1 MRTSAVAA
9 AVVLALALVAG
20 CGGADDEDA
29 SGGDSVTEEE
39 AEEEAGP
46 AQAADAAGGEVG
58 AGTGSAVA
66 ATLTQVAP
74 PQDGREII
82 RTATLEV
89 ATEDVVGASE
99 AAVRVA
105 VEVGGFLASSESD
118 LEGDARASLVLRV
131 PPDRFF
137 DVLDDLADLGELE
150 SRQVG
155 SEDVTA
161 QVVDLEGRLA
171 AVRASVERLRAL
183 VAEAADVPQIVA
195 IEGELAR
202 REGELESLTGRLRA
216 LGGQVDLATVTLVL
230 DEPVAAEV
238 SDDIPGFVPGLR
250 TGVVALANVTS
261 AAVTALGFLLP
272 FVIPAALLWF
282 GARWVQRV
290 LRRRR
295 PPLPA
300 MATGQADGG

>member
-1 MRTSAVAA
+1 MAL
-9 AVVLALALVAG
+9 VLAMAVVAG
-20 CGGADDEDA
+20 CGGGEN
-29 SGGDSVTEEE
+29 E
-39 AEEEAGP
+39 
-46 AQAADAAGGEVG
+46 DAAGESAEDMEAASAAGAAAEGGEAE

-66 ATLTQVAP
+66 ATLTQVAQA
-74 PQDGREII
+74 QDGREII

-89 ATEDVVGASE
+89 GTEDVVAASE

-105 VEVGGFLASSESD
+105 VEAGGFLASSDSD
-118 LEGDARASLVLRV
+118 LEGDTRATLVLRV

-137 DVLDDLADLGELE
+137 DVLDDLADLGDLE

-183 VAEAADVPQIVA
+183 VAQAADVPQIVA

-202 REGELESLTGRLRA
+202 REGELESLTGQLRA
-216 LGGQVDLATVTLVL
+216 LGEQVDLATVTLVL
-230 DEPVAAEV
+230 DEPAAAEV

-261 AAVTALGFLLP
+261 AASTALGFLLP
-272 FVIPAALLWF
+272 FVVPAALVWF
-282 GARWVQRV
+282 GARWIRRV
-290 LRRRR
+290 LQRRRA
-295 PPLPA
+295 PLPVIV
-300 MATGQADGG
+300 TGQPDVGRAPAPPPPRA

>member
-1 MRTSAVAA
+1 M

-29 SGGDSVTEEE
+29 
-39 AEEEAGP
+39 
-46 AQAADAAGGEVG
+46 AGGESAQDTASAPEAG
-58 AGTGSAVA
+58 AEGEAEGGTGSAVA
-66 ATLTQVAP
+66 ATLTQVAQA
-74 PQDGREII
+74 QDDREII

-89 ATEDVVGASE
+89 GTEDVVGASE

-105 VEVGGFLASSESD
+105 VEAGGFLASSESD
-118 LEGDARASLVLRV
+118 LEGDTRASLVLRV
-131 PPDRFF
+131 PPERFF

-183 VAEAADVPQIVA
+183 VAQAADVPQIVA

-202 REGELESLTGRLRA
+202 REGELESLTGQLRE
-216 LGGQVDLATVTLVL
+216 LGEQVDLATVTLVL

-250 TGVVALANVTS
+250 TGVVALANVAS
-261 AAVTALGFLLP
+261 AASTALGFLLP
-272 FVIPAALLWF
+272 FAVPAALLWF
-282 GARWVQRV
+282 AARWARRV
-290 LRRRR
+290 LQRRRA
-295 PPLPA
+295 PVPVT
-300 MATGQADGG
+300 ATGQAGGG

>member
-1 MRTSAVAA
+1 M
-9 AVVLALALVAG
+9 AVVLALAVVAG
-20 CGGADDEDA
+20 CGGGDDEDA
-29 SGGDSVTEEE
+29 AGGQSAEDTGPAPDAGAEGEE
-39 AEEEAGP
+39 A
-46 AQAADAAGGEVG
+46 G

-66 ATLTQVAP
+66 ATLTQVAHA
-74 PQDGREII
+74 QDDREII

-89 ATEDVVGASE
+89 GTEDVVGASE

-105 VEVGGFLASSESD
+105 VEAGGFLASSESD

-150 SRQVG
+150 SRRVG
-155 SEDVTA
+155 SDDVTA

-183 VAEAADVPQIVA
+183 VAQAADVPQIVA

-202 REGELESLTGRLRA
+202 REGELESLTGQLRE
-216 LGGQVDLATVTLVL
+216 LGEQVDLATVTLVL
-230 DEPVAAEV
+230 DEPLAAEV

-250 TGVVALANVTS
+250 TGVVALANVIS
-261 AAVTALGFLLP
+261 AASTALGFLLP
-272 FVIPAALLWF
+272 FVVPAAILWF
-282 GARWVQRV
+282 AARSVRRV
-290 LRRRR
+290 LQRRR
-295 PPLPA
+295 PPLPVT
-300 MATGQADGG
+300 ATGQAGGG

>member
-1 MRTSAVAA
+1 MAV

-20 CGGADDEDA
+20 CGGGDDGDA
-29 SGGDSVTEEE
+29 SGGDESAEGSVGS
-39 AEEEAGP
+39 AS
-46 AQAADAAGGEVG
+46 AAGAGAE

-66 ATLTQVAP
+66 ATLTQVA
-74 PQDGREII
+74 QAQEEREII

-89 ATEDVVGASE
+89 GTEDVVGASE

-105 VEVGGFLASSESD
+105 VEAGGFLASSESD
-118 LEGDARASLVLRV
+118 LEGDTRASLVLRV
-131 PPDRFF
+131 PPERFF

-183 VAEAADVPQIVA
+183 VAQAADVPQIVA

-202 REGELESLTGRLRA
+202 REGELESLTGQLRA
-216 LGGQVDLATVTLVL
+216 LGEQVDLATVTLVL

-250 TGVVALANVTS
+250 TGVVTLANVTS
-261 AAVTALGFLLP
+261 AALTALGFLLP
-272 FVIPAALLWF
+272 FVVPAALVWF
-282 GARWVQRV
+282 GARWARRV
-290 LRRRR
+290 LQQRRA
-295 PPLPA
+295 PLPA
-300 MATGQADGG
+300 MATGQADAGRAPAPPPPEG